1 MEAYLLLTLSLG
13 WVLSAL
19 LYLIP
24 LLCVIFW
31 RKETFLAKDFSVQ
44 RRVSVLLPCFNE
56 GPHAYDTIKS
66 ISESNYPA
74 GLLEIV
80 AVDDHSTDDS
90 WEWIQMAQHDFSGAV
105 RISAYRQPVN
115 KGKYEALNRAA
126 NIATGAE
133 IFICIDS
140 DCTFHPDA
148 VRELVASFTSEKIA
162 AVGGHVR
169 VSNVNENLVT
179 KTQAT
184 VYFYAYKVM
193 KMFQNRLRNVTCIS
207 GCLFAIRRDA
217 FFEIEDDV
225 KTCNF
230 LGAKFS
236 AGEDRY
242 MTHLLMLRGYQT
254 AVNLD
259 AICWTEVPT
268 TFRKFFTQQWRW
280 RRSGTQDYLLT
291 LRTLGR
297 HARNVHPLSAMNLI
311 LPETVNYLMLFTFVF
326 AIASGN
332 ALEWIV
338 SHQVFTYTVFA
349 PFLIGVHIWAK
360 RCAPDQAVE
369 GGPLPLLPF
378 IAAWALAGTVTCA
391 MMAIF
396 TMDSSSWGTRV
407 AKKQEEP
414 TGAAEDGA
422 AVEGMQPQ
430 QG

>member
-1 MEAYLLLTLSLG
+1 MDAYLLLTLSLG

-19 LYLIP
+19 LYVIP
-24 LLCVIFW
+24 LLCVIVW
-31 RKETFLAKDFSVQ
+31 RKETFLAKDYTVQ

-74 GLLEIV
+74 ELLEIV

-90 WEWIQMAQHDFSGAV
+90 WEWIQKAQHDFSGAV
-105 RISAYRQPVN
+105 RIAAYRQPVN

-126 NIATGAE
+126 NIATSAD

-148 VRELVASFTSEKIA
+148 VRELVASFASDKIA

-217 FFEIEDDV
+217 FFEIEEDV

-311 LPETVNYLMLFTFVF
+311 LPETVNYLMLFTFIF

-349 PFLIGVHIWAK
+349 PFLFGVHFWAK
-360 RCAPDQAVE
+360 RCAPDQAVK

-407 AKKQEEP
+407 SKKPEESAGTAK
-414 TGAAEDGA
+414 DGA
-422 AVEGMQPQ
+422 ELEGMQPQ